1 MSTTNIYI
9 LSLVENKYYIGY
21 TDNIKKRVQEHID
34 GKGSS
39 FTKKYR
45 PTSLVKVH
53 ENVSPLKVDK
63 YVIKYMQKFGI
74 NNVRGGSY
82 KNVELKQSQIDQL
95 EKQDIAVPKYPKIN
109 KNLIDTINLDEL
121 LIDDIKKDKVL
132 KIPIRN
138 ANGTCFKCLKDG
150 HYMPQCRET
159 TDKFGNRFEEEEDM
173 NTLDAYFKYDP
184 MDKN

>member
-21 TDNIKKRVQEHID
+21 TDNIKKRVQDQID

-45 PTSLVKVH
+45 PTSLVKVY

-63 YVIKYMQKFGI
+63 YVIKYMKKFGI

-82 KNVELKQSQIDQL
+82 KNVELKKSQIDEL
-95 EKQDIAVPKYPKIN
+95 EKQGIRYPKVN

-121 LIDDIKKDKVL
+121 IIDDIGEQVL
-132 KIPIRN
+132 KVPIKN

-159 TDKFGNRFEEEEDM
+159 TDKFGNRIEEEDEG
-173 NTLDAYFKYDP
+173 NPLDAFFKYDP
-184 MDKN
+184 MDKR